1 MQDKEDAAGLL
12 RSGEGRCDQVEE
24 QIIESDE
31 SEAFEE
37 AAADLVRLDRYERR
51 ACARQ
56 RRAINAFMNI
66 RLMKQLSAPASALFS
81 SPSNEP
87 CTTSEG
93 NVIVIA
99 PEVARGSLES
109 TSGLYL
115 ARRR

>member
-1 MQDKEDAAGLL
+1 
-12 RSGEGRCDQVEE
+12 
-24 QIIESDE
+24 
-31 SEAFEE
+31 
-37 AAADLVRLDRYERR
+37 
-51 ACARQ
+51 
-56 RRAINAFMNI
+56 MNI